1 VSDCR
6 EVTTFPVRFLI
17 ILVCSFVLV
26 SGLLTCSTQNL
37 LKSEKTGSLFVTSK
51 PPGAG
56 ILLDYALTGKTT
68 PDTIYEV
75 SAGDHVVSVML
86 PGHVSSP
93 DSVVITVKEEEMSTA
108 WFVLLETSK
117 GSLRA
122 HSNVDGAT
130 ICIDK
135 VPTEEV
141 TPHVFFNAIPVGTH
155 IVSVFKEGYASDD
168 PTKEIVEITTGD
180 TVDVS
185 FALSPADVGQM
196 VGNIPPDFELEDD
209 YGFWQRLYAYRGF
222 VVMINFWA
230 IDCSNC
236 MKELPYLQEIY
247 EDYSADSLVIFGL
260 NYHDGFD
267 VIGQVRTDEELTFTL
282 LRDAAGAV
290 KDEYELLGTP
300 VTIILDR
307 GGRIYFYWLGFQ
319 HPSVANKFREKLDEL
334 FGK

>member
-17 ILVCSFVLV
+17 ILFSSFVLV

-37 LKSEKTGSLFVTSK
+37 LKSEKTGSIYVTSV
-51 PPGAG
+51 PSGAD
-56 ILLDYALTGKTT
+56 ILLDHSLTGKTT
-68 PDTIYEV
+68 PDTLYDV
-75 SAGDHVVSVML
+75 GVGDHVISINL
-86 PGHVSSP
+86 TGYISSP
-93 DSVVITVKEEEMSTA
+93 DSEVVTVNEEETTEA
-108 WFVLLETSK
+108 EFTLLETSK
-117 GSLRA
+117 GSLKVT
-122 HSNVDGAT
+122 SDIDGAT

-141 TPHVFFNAIPVGTH
+141 TPHLFFNNIPVGTH
-155 IVSVFKEGYASDD
+155 IISVFKEGYAGDD
-168 PTKEIVEITTGD
+168 PTKEIVEISTGD
-180 TVDVS
+180 TVEVN
-185 FALSPADVGQM
+185 FALSPADVGQA

-209 YGFWQRLYAYRGF
+209 YGFWHRLYAYRGF

-247 EDYSADSLVIFGL
+247 EDYSADSLVLFGL

-267 VIGQVRTDEELTFTL
+267 VIGQVRTDEGLTFTL